1 MSGFRTRVWS
11 GWGQAGFKAGLRVWV
26 GLSQGPTISLEMLS
40 PTSRQADKERHK
52 WDVEKGQQEL
62 YEALAKGLQGLQK
75 TLYDNEEVQ
84 RAHTTCCLQLLAQEI
99 RDRWVLPGG
108 REGREGRPG
117 RGNHRW
123 DGGNGKGLS
132 KGVWGA
138 LEVLG
143 DKRRGWGRQEAV
155 GGVGDWEA
163 RNRGDRRWDGKG
175 GWRIRKLV
183 GVAWEAGG

>member
-1 MSGFRTRVWS
+1 MGASWVQSWAQGVGGAQPRSHHLCR
-11 GWGQAGFKAGLRVWV
+11 GAG
-26 GLSQGPTISLEMLS
+26 

-52 WDVEKGQQEL
+52 WDVEEGRQEL

-84 RAHTTCCLQLLAQEI
+84 RARTTRCLQLLAQEI

-123 DGGNGKGLS
+123 DGGNGRGLS

-138 LEVLG
+138 LEILG
-143 DKRRGWGRQEAV
+143 DKRRGWGRQRQW
-155 GGVGDWEA
+155 GG
-163 RNRGDRRWDGKG
+163 G
-175 GWRIRKLV
+175 GRL
-183 GVAWEAGG
+183 GGQK